1 MPRYCADEK
10 LNFKQINNVCVVII
24 YPMSTPPA
32 ADIKLRLEQNWLRYL
47 MANSAK
53 LSMDTLDGSSP
64 PSVFVG
70 RYGYPKV
77 SIGPMI
83 PPAHG
88 DTTVMDRTEM
98 WVGKSLEEIAGFRLS
113 LVRGVASVNA
123 RDVTGRYVESL
134 QELAMSDRPA
144 ESEATF
150 EKRPLADTD
159 LERELRLNTESAP
172 FGPAAPIKTFKTSSS
187 LSADQRIESAFY
199 DSDLK
204 ASDAVVELYKK
215 GVDSSSI
222 HKVLSV
228 GMLGIKKNRKLVP
241 TRWSI
246 TAADDMISS
255 RLVRENDASA
265 NSIDLFEVRQYSHL
279 GNYYSVVMMPDS
291 VWSFEM
297 IESWYASDGKMAV
310 CADYE
315 VARGLDH
322 YPSIAGAYFSA
333 RLAVAEHLSRRR
345 KKASVLVLR
354 EIHPEYVMPVGVWQI
369 REGVRE
375 AMKKPARTFDGI
387 DAALAFACSTM
398 SQSRSNILQHSRL
411 YRTLRSQT
419 RITDY

>member
-1 MPRYCADEK
+1 
-10 LNFKQINNVCVVII
+10 L
-24 YPMSTPPA
+24 STPA
-32 ADIKLRLEQNWLRYL
+32 EIKRRLEQNWLHYL

-53 LSMDTLDGSSP
+53 LSMDTLDGTSP

-77 SIGPMI
+77 RIGPMI
-83 PPAHG
+83 PPSHG
-88 DTTVMDRTEM
+88 NTAIMDRTEM
-98 WVGKSLEEIAGFRLS
+98 WVGKTLEEIAGFRLS

-123 RDVTGRYVESL
+123 GDLAGRYVESL

-159 LERELRLNTESAP
+159 LEKELRLNTESAP
-172 FGPAAPIKTFKTSSS
+172 FGPAAPIKTFKASS

-199 DSDLK
+199 DGDLK

-228 GMLGIKKNRKLVP
+228 GMLGLKKNRKLVP

-246 TAADDMISS
+246 TAADDMISG
-255 RLVRENDASA
+255 RLVKENADSP
-265 NSIDLFEVRQYSHL
+265 SVDLFEVRQYSHL
-279 GNYYSVVMMPDS
+279 GNYYSVILVPDS

-297 IESWYASDGKMAV
+297 IESWYAGDGKMAIGS
-310 CADYE
+310 DYE
-315 VARGLDH
+315 GARGLDH

-333 RLAVAEHLSRRR
+333 RLAVAEHLLRR
-345 KKASVLVLR
+345 KRKASVLVLR

-375 AMKKPARTFDGI
+375 AMKKPAKTFEGI
-387 DAALAFACSTM
+387 DAALANACSTM
-398 SQSRSNILQHSRL
+398 SQSRTEILKHSTL

-419 RITDY
+419 RITDF